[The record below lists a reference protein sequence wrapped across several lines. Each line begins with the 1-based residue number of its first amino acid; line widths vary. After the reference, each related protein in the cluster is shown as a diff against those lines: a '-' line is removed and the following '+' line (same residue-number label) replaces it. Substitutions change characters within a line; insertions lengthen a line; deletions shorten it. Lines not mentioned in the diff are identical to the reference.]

1 MLPALT
7 MPVWTR
13 ADQLWLVVSSYDGR
27 INVVQRKYDE
37 AVIACLRAGKSAVD
51 AKKEADFLYG
61 GEIAYLREQREAR
74 RKEAL
79 AARIEEA
86 EYQSVKKWWE
96 FWR

>member
-1 MLPALT
+1 MLPGYSTPA
-7 MPVWTR
+7 WTR
-13 ADQLWLVVSSYDGR
+13 SDQLWFVVSSYDGR

-61 GEIAYLREQREAR
+61 EEIAYLREQREAR
-74 RKEAL
+74 RKESL

-86 EYQSVKKWWE
+86 GYQSDKKWWE